1 MPYHAYPPYPFFL
14 YHLYLALCGSS
25 RTFKAWELLNRL
37 GLPRSHGKPSW
48 LKKSSLCRPLTAAYC
63 TNVNV
68 HPLSS
73 IFKWFQMIALDL
85 INIIQQPHPN
95 NSRVFRRFASQV
107 PSNSQFPRSILAA
120 SRGHTHLPPRCRL
133 QHLDWAKSSMWRAAS
148 EAPSPRYSCSWQ
160 FEGTSITNI
169 YSCNSWYPGG
179 NKYGNNL
186 GLPPA
191 MSEIQSWILCFSM
204 FFSVEKTWKNMA
216 FPMDSFFKE
225 PTGSA
230 FHRRW
235 WQRLWPPSLVGATS
249 APTFDPGASE
259 TEEIAFGPTLRKTQ
273 DPKWKDGG
281 NDDQPAINHEMV
293 CLSRSHF

>member
-1 MPYHAYPPYPFFL
+1 MAMFHSSVGLLKGVQYHVPTTRKIGESCHIMPYPPYPSFL

-48 LKKSSLCRPLTAAYC
+48 LKKSSLCRPLTATYC

-120 SRGHTHLPPRCRL
+120 SRGHTHPPPRCRL

-160 FEGTSITNI
+160 FEGTSITTRSMIYNI
-169 YSCNSWYPGG
+169 YIY
-179 NKYGNNL
+179 
-186 GLPPA
+186 
-191 MSEIQSWILCFSM
+191 I
-204 FFSVEKTWKNMA
+204 
-216 FPMDSFFKE
+216 
-225 PTGSA
+225 
-230 FHRRW
+230 
-235 WQRLWPPSLVGATS
+235 
-249 APTFDPGASE
+249 
-259 TEEIAFGPTLRKTQ
+259 TLL
-273 DPKWKDGG
+273 
-281 NDDQPAINHEMV
+281 N
-293 CLSRSHF
+293 

>member
-1 MPYHAYPPYPFFL
+1 MAMFHSSVGLLKGVQYHVPTTRKIGESCHIMPYPPYPSFL

-48 LKKSSLCRPLTAAYC
+48 LKKSSLCRPLTATYC

-68 HPLSS
+68 YPLSS

-120 SRGHTHLPPRCRL
+120 SRGHTHPPPRCRL

-160 FEGTSITNI
+160 FEGTSITTRSMIYNIYITIKLVTIHCGFNYQYIYI

-179 NKYGNNL
+179 KNTGITWDYPQLCQKYSHGSFVF
-186 GLPPA
+186 P
-191 MSEIQSWILCFSM
+191 CF
-204 FFSVEKTWKNMA
+204 
-216 FPMDSFFKE
+216 FP
-225 PTGSA
+225 
-230 FHRRW
+230 
-235 WQRLWPPSLVGATS
+235 
-249 APTFDPGASE
+249 
-259 TEEIAFGPTLRKTQ
+259 
-273 DPKWKDGG
+273 
-281 NDDQPAINHEMV
+281 
-293 CLSRSHF
+293 